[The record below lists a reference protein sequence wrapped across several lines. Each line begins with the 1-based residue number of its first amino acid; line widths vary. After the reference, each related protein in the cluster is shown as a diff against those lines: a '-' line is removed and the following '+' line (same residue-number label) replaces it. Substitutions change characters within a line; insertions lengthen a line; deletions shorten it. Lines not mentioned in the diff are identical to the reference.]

1 MNIYKVSQ
9 DINNDYDTYDSF
21 VCYAENEEEAKE
33 IFPRNGKS
41 FIEMISQ
48 DLDEKYY
55 VDRLWTSDKS
65 KIEVEFLGTAK
76 DGSKKGVILASF
88 NAG

>member
-9 DINNDYDTYDSF
+9 DFNTDYDSYDSF
-21 VCYAENEEEAKE
+21 VCYAEGEEEARE
-33 IFPRNGKS
+33 IFPTNGKS

-55 VDRLWTSDKS
+55 VDKLWTSDKS
-65 KIEVEFLGTAK
+65 EIKVELLGTAK
-76 DGSKKGVILASF
+76 EGSEKDVILASF